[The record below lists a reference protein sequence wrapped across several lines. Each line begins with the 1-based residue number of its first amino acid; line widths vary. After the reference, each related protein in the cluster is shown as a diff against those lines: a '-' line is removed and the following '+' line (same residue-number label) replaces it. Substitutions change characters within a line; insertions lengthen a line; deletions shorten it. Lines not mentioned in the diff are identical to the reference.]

1 MQDTPE
7 LVLQAHIELA
17 GLWGRV
23 ARELE
28 LAHYMVAVGMH
39 SAERMET
46 EWLDEPNQ
54 LFRMQYNKEAPVPL
68 EEVRRYWRTWVLRG
82 GFRDVAETLATTLE
96 ETHRILALW
105 NIIPKES
112 PLGAIVKLT
121 VVLQMNKD
129 VAAFH
134 TKNLPD
140 KLATLARQYAFT
152 FPDNTK
158 AQLLSINAARN
169 CLVHR
174 GGTIGEKDLDSG
186 TQTFTL
192 RWKAIC
198 PYIKDSTGE
207 RPMVLPF
214 TTSEADET
222 HLILKTEEK
231 LKVFN
236 LGEALEITSEEFSWV
251 AWTQLEAS
259 QWAARRL
266 EEIGRAQGLH
276 IQEPPNSADKPV
288 QPS

>member
-1 MQDTPE
+1 MQDKPE

-39 SAERMET
+39 SAERMDG
-46 EWLDEPNQ
+46 EWLDDPSQ
-54 LFRMQYNKEAPVPL
+54 RFGMRYNKEHPVPL
-68 EEVRRYWRTWVLRG
+68 DEVRRYWRTWVLRG

-105 NIIPKES
+105 SILPKES
-112 PLGAIVKLT
+112 PQGGSVKWA
-121 VVLQMNKD
+121 VVAQMNKD

-140 KLATLARQYAFT
+140 KLATLAKQYAFA
-152 FPDNTK
+152 FPDSTK

-174 GGTIGEKDLDSG
+174 SGTISEKDLDSG

-192 RWKAIC
+192 RWKAYC

-214 TTSEADET
+214 TTSETDET

-231 LKVFN
+231 VKVFN
-236 LGEALEITSEEFSWV
+236 FGEALELASEEFSWI
-251 AWTQLEAS
+251 AWTQLDAS

-266 EEIGRAQGLH
+266 EEIGRAQGLD
-276 IQEPPNSADKPV
+276 IQERGIPC
-288 QPS
+288 